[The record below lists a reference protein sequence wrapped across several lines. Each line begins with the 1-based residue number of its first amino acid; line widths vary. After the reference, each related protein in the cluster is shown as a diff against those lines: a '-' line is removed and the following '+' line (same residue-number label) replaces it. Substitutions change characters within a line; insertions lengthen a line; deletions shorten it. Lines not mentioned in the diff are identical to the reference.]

1 MSDKDFLAAYDK
13 YGEEALTY
21 NDQTSTLY
29 TSYGRVE
36 NGEVVIYGKQI
47 KLSQSS
53 YRPVEDNELQ
63 LTGEPPL
70 PGFSAFKWA
79 SLWKSVKG
87 LFKSKN
93 VINGFKNTITF
104 GQNENQIYHTYRHID
119 QLGLSREIVTKA
131 VMKDVARKISEIVE
145 GRPFNQ
151 RIEIMGYRLQYT
163 AYKLNN
169 GKINIGR
176 IHQIE

>member
-1 MSDKDFLAAYDK
+1 MVLRI
-13 YGEEALTY
+13 L
-21 NDQTSTLY
+21 L
-29 TSYGRVE
+29 
-36 NGEVVIYGKQI
+36 
-47 KLSQSS
+47 L
-53 YRPVEDNELQ
+53 
-63 LTGEPPL
+63 
-70 PGFSAFKWA
+70 
-79 SLWKSVKG
+79 
-87 LFKSKN
+87 
-93 VINGFKNTITF
+93 